1 MATQTLLPCLHLTI
15 SPKRL
20 WLGCSSSI
28 TQPRR
33 PMGSQTSHMMWAMSL
48 QPLVHVWRAYGVSP
62 DRYVTIS
69 RKFAKDFAN
78 SWTRSSEWP
87 LLQAPAAF
95 AALPPLRLPLAMSL
109 EGLEVAE
116 STFLW
121 SHTSDRYANTIRAI
135 AKSMCERVASC
146 QLILLHSPRQPDCM
160 GMMADA

>member
-1 MATQTLLPCLHLTI
+1 MQTHGVPHLTHDVGHVTAAF
-15 SPKRL
+15 SPCVARVRR
-20 WLGCSSSI
+20 I
-28 TQPRR
+28 PR
-33 PMGSQTSHMMWAMSL
+33 
-48 QPLVHVWRAYGVSP
+48 PLRNY
-62 DRYVTIS
+62 
-69 RKFAKDFAN
+69 FAKVREIFREFVDEVIRVAPF
-78 SWTRSSEWP
+78 
-87 LLQAPAAF
+87 LQAPAAS

-109 EGLEVAE
+109 EGLE

>member
-1 MATQTLLPCLHLTI
+1 MQTHGVPDLTHDVGHVTAAFSPCVARVRRI
-15 SPKRL
+15 
-20 WLGCSSSI
+20 
-28 TQPRR
+28 PR
-33 PMGSQTSHMMWAMSL
+33 
-48 QPLVHVWRAYGVSP
+48 PLRNY
-62 DRYVTIS
+62 
-69 RKFAKDFAN
+69 FAKVREIFREFVDEVIRVA
-78 SWTRSSEWP
+78 
-87 LLQAPAAF
+87 LLQAPAAST
-95 AALPPLRLPLAMSL
+95 ALPPLRLPLAMSL